1 MINLADLLAQA
12 QNGSAFENMARH
24 YGLSAEQS
32 RKVVEAFLPAFASA
46 FKRKAAEPAA
56 VPDLMGLMSGE
67 AYAKAFETA
76 QAAFT
81 PQTRDA
87 GNEALAALF
96 GSKDV
101 SRAVAD
107 QMAAYSGV
115 GASVLKSMLPVLTSM
130 TMGGMGNALK
140 MPAADGNPLMALMNA
155 LGGANPAMGGAMG
168 GLAGMVQSALAG
180 VAPQVMTDVM
190 RQAGLST
197 IDKSGAA
204 LREAVG
210 DVANPAGPDTPLGDL
225 LGAYVQGYNRGRPA
239 PEPPPPPE
247 PEAFDPAKMMG
258 DLFSQ
263 MLSAGQSAQGDHAN
277 AVEQIL
283 DRLMSPKR

>member
-1 MINLADLLAQA
+1 MINLADLLANA
-12 QNGSAFENMARH
+12 QDGSAFENMARH

-32 RKVVEAFLPAFASA
+32 QKVVEAFLPAFASA

-56 VPDLMGLMSGE
+56 VPDLMGLMSGD
-67 AYAKAFETA
+67 AYRQAFETA

-81 PQTRDA
+81 PRTRDA

-101 SRAVAD
+101 SRAIAD
-107 QMAAYSGV
+107 QMAAYTGV
-115 GASVLKSMLPVLTSM
+115 GSSVLKSMLPVLTSM

-140 MPAADGNPLMALMNA
+140 APTAEANPLIAMMNA
-155 LGGANPAMGGAMG
+155 LGGSPNAME
-168 GLAGMVQSALAG
+168 GLAGMLQSALGG

-197 IDKSGAA
+197 IDKSSAA

-210 DVANPAGPDTPLGDL
+210 DAANPAGPDTPLGDL
-225 LGAYVQGYNRGRPA
+225 LGAYVQGYNRGRPE
-239 PEPPPPPE
+239 PEPEPPPE
-247 PEAFDPAKMMG
+247 PEGFDPAKMMG

-263 MLSAGQSAQGDHAN
+263 MLSAGQSAKGDHAN
-277 AVEQIL
+277 AVEQIF
-283 DRLMSPKR
+283 DRLLTPKR